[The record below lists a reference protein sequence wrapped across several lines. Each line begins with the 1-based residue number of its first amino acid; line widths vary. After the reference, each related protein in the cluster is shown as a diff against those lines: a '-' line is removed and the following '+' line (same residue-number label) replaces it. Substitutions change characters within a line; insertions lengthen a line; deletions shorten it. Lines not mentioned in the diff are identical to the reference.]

1 VVAVETLVLWLAL
14 VAIVLLGAV
23 LIVLA
28 ARSGKA
34 ALPPP
39 TAPPGELARVVRR
52 DGDRVVLDLE
62 VADATAG
69 PVRRLALDL
78 AARTFTDDPALARLT
93 VVDRTGR
100 TLLTT
105 TREEATVQLPD
116 LPPDLSVGGRR
127 PGRRAPDPLG
137 RGGGSTREAG
147 PPPHITP
154 LGPRPFVARF
164 DLPTSVLDQ
173 VRDGDDP
180 VEVLGAVLRAGGR
193 PVERHGDVLVSEDT
207 ACTVVDVSDDA
218 DRALA
223 RAFVRLRDSGAPRG
237 IVVRLG
243 YADPAVVARHAHAA
257 RHVHQRDVTAV
268 QAMADAVALGADPI
282 ALVLSDVAAPARH

>member
-1 VVAVETLVLWLAL
+1 MDPVILWIALLVIVVLGAALIALAL
-14 VAIVLLGAV
+14 
-23 LIVLA
+23 
-28 ARSGKA
+28 RSGTR

-39 TAPPGELARVVRR
+39 AAPPGELARVVRR

-62 VADATAG
+62 VSDPTAP

-78 AARTFTDDPALARLT
+78 AARTFTDDPALRRLT

-116 LPPDLSVGGRR
+116 LPPDLSVGPRR
-127 PGRRAPDPLG
+127 PASRAPDPLG
-137 RGGGSTREAG
+137 RGGGSSREAG

-180 VEVLGAVLRAGGR
+180 VEVVGAVLRAGGR
-193 PVERHGDVLVSEDT
+193 PVERHGDVIVSEDT
-207 ACTVVDVSDDA
+207 ALTVVDVADDA
-218 DRALA
+218 ERALA

-243 YADPAVVARHAHAA
+243 YADPSVVARHAGAA

-268 QAMADAVALGADPI
+268 QAMADAVALGVDPI
-282 ALVLSDVAAPARH
+282 ALVLSDVVAPARH